1 MLGDYLFDRI
11 MVLYQLIAFF
21 SAFWI
26 PAGAAAI
33 GLLFMARSDVLSDK
47 LFKLL
52 MSLNVVLLVFS
63 VLYLLIIPKKE
74 LAVQILK
81 SWIY

>member
-33 GLLFMARSDVLSDK
+33 GFLFMARSDVLSDK

-63 VLYLLIIPKKE
+63 VLYLLIIPKRE